1 MEIKSLR
8 KDRSAKTYTI
18 HHPIH
23 GLQSLAFPPKS
34 SGSSSEGALLK
45 HELAGRVYGPIMA
58 LSRSSQPFGQ
68 LDEALIERQVV
79 ADRVLP
85 TLVGASEEGEPGL
98 EELVDLA
105 QSESFGGRALDC
117 HDY

>member
-1 MEIKSLR
+1 MEIKSLG
-8 KDRSAKTYTI
+8 KDRSAEAYTI

-23 GLQSLAFPPKS
+23 GLQSLAFPPES

-45 HELAGRVYGPIMA
+45 HELAGRVYGPVVA
-58 LSRSSQPFGQ
+58 LAWSAQSFGQ

-79 ADRVLP
+79 AYRVFPALI
-85 TLVGASEEGEPGL
+85 GASEEGEPSL
-98 EELVDLA
+98 EELVDLTQG
-105 QSESFGGRALDC
+105 QSFSRRALYG